1 MLKFNHISTQK
12 TYMIQSALGRS
23 LDVKNGRAKEGN
35 GVQLYDKN
43 ATFAQQWDLIDA
55 GNGYCYIRSKLGYF
69 LDVKGAN
76 KHPGAEVQIWVSTSS
91 DAQLWK
97 LILGDEGNFHIQS
110 KLGTYLEVHGRG
122 SANGALLLMS
132 TKKDTTAQK
141 WKFYRIPSA
150 LYLSNFKPH
159 RDGFNFVND
168 FQNNVIS
175 GIDVRTSGLC
185 GGMSYTALDYYFS
198 RRAIP
203 SAPFRPAEGTT
214 LHRYIYKRQVSS
226 IIDNLDKWAELTFN
240 PFGVRDSE
248 FANWGLEGRLN
259 TLRNH
264 LRSKRPIALC
274 LSDVEGR
281 IDKGHQVVAIG
292 MDLGRFSPRT
302 KQFSEDVKIFL
313 YDPNYPN
320 RMITMVPDMARNC
333 WEYLDEDQ
341 AYRTYFI
348 DERYKRKLPPVLPK
362 QTATQP
368 GLVHELLV
376 NFCTGSDDL
385 RGGNDNVNLRVD
397 YADRTYEN
405 FLNLN
410 NSQRWI
416 DNYDHTVSLIL
427 TKPHRLPE
435 IKSITLSTTFKG
447 GSGGDNW
454 NLQKLKITAKGLG
467 VNKMILDKK
476 GDPFF
481 RFTGKKNN
489 LPISIG

>member
-12 TYMIQSALGRS
+12 TYLIQSALGRY
-23 LDVKNGRAKEGN
+23 LDVKNGKAVKGN

-55 GNGYCYIRSKLGYF
+55 GNGYGYIRSKLGYF
-69 LDVKGAN
+69 LDVKSAN
-76 KHPGAEVQIWVSTSS
+76 KNPGAEVQIWVSTSS

-97 LILGDEGNFHIQS
+97 LILGDDGNFHIQS
-110 KLGTYLEVHGRG
+110 KLGTYLEVQGRG

-132 TKKDTTAQK
+132 TKKDTSAQK
-141 WKFYRIPSA
+141 WKFHRISSA

-168 FQNNVIS
+168 FQNNFVS
-175 GIDVRTSGLC
+175 ELDWRTAGLC
-185 GGMSYTALDYYFS
+185 GGMSYAALDYYFS
-198 RRAIP
+198 RRPIP
-203 SAPFRPAEGTT
+203 ASTFRPAEGTP
-214 LHRYIYKRQVSS
+214 LHKYIYERQVSS
-226 IIDNLDKWAELTFN
+226 IQDNVDKWTELSLN

-248 FANWGLEGRLN
+248 FANWGLQGRLE
-259 TLRNH
+259 TLKNH
-264 LRSKRPIALC
+264 LRMKRPAP
-274 LSDVEGR
+274 LSLLAMGGNW
-281 IDKGHQVVAIG
+281 KGHQVVAVGI
-292 MDLGRFSPRT
+292 DLGRFSPRT

-320 RMITMVPDMARNC
+320 RIITMVPDMARNC
-333 WEYLDEDQ
+333 WKYLDEDK

-405 FLNLN
+405 FLNVN
-410 NSQRWI
+410 KSQRWI
-416 DNYDHTVSLIL
+416 NNYDHTVSLIL

-435 IKSITLSTTFKG
+435 IKSITISTTFRG
-447 GSGGDNW
+447 GFAGDNW

-467 VNKMILDKK
+467 VNKMILHKE

-481 RFTGKKNN
+481 RFTGEKKN
-489 LPISIG
+489 IRIGIG